1 MGAFSAERNWW
12 WANTRENNKRLRGD
26 SMKVGSVVRLRQ
38 SRRDVHVG
46 SVGIITK
53 RSSLYGKF
61 WRVAFENREINLHIN
76 EMEVIA

>member
-1 MGAFSAERNWW
+1 
-12 WANTRENNKRLRGD
+12 
-26 SMKVGSVVRLRQ
+26 MKVGSVVRLRQ
-38 SRRDVHVG
+38 G

>member
-1 MGAFSAERNWW
+1 
-12 WANTRENNKRLRGD
+12 
-26 SMKVGSVVRLRQ
+26 MKVGSVVRLRQ